1 MHFGFSYIGLV
12 WLLLLLVPNFLW
24 TKRKPAN
31 YERYAKNENRV
42 LSVLERAGEVIVTG
56 VALIFSDFNPRLPLS
71 LWSLWLLASLILM
84 ILYEVFWIRYFRSP
98 RTMRDFYRGLIGIPV
113 AGATLPVLAF
123 ALLAVYGGNPIL
135 LGGTA
140 ILGVG
145 HLGIHL
151 AHAKEAREEEKTQ
164 TFDKLA

>member
-1 MHFGFSYIGLV
+1 MHFGFSYIGLI
-12 WLLLLLVPNFLW
+12 WLLLLFVPNFLW
-24 TKRKPAN
+24 TKRKPAE
-31 YERYAKNENRV
+31 YDRFAGNENRV
-42 LSVLERAGEVIVTG
+42 LLVFERAGEVIVTG
-56 VALIFSDFNPRLPLS
+56 VALIFSDFNLRLPPS
-71 LWSLWLLASLILM
+71 PWSFWLLASLILM

-98 RTMRDFYRGLIGIPV
+98 RTMRDFYRGLFGIPV

-145 HLGIHL
+145 HIGIHL
-151 AHAKEAREEEKTQ
+151 AHAKEAREENE
-164 TFDKLA
+164 

>member
-145 HLGIHL
+145 HIGIHL
-151 AHAKEAREEEKTQ
+151 AHAKEAREEKT
-164 TFDKLA
+164 TEDRTEE

>member
-135 LGGTA
+135 LGGTV

-145 HLGIHL
+145 HIGIHL
-151 AHAKEAREEEKTQ
+151 AHAKEAREEKT
-164 TFDKLA
+164 TEDRTEE

>member
-1 MHFGFSYIGLV
+1 MRFGFSYIGLV

-145 HLGIHL
+145 HIGIHL
-151 AHAKEAREEEKTQ
+151 AHAKEAREEKT
-164 TFDKLA
+164 TEDRTEE

>member
-123 ALLAVYGGNPIL
+123 ALLAVYGGNLIL

-145 HLGIHL
+145 HIGIHL
-151 AHAKEAREEEKTQ
+151 AHAKEAREEKT
-164 TFDKLA
+164 TEDRTEE